1 MPNKGVGKRK
11 AVSPVIATLLLI
23 AIAVAVAIIA
33 YSWVTGLAG
42 GLMGGGGQ
50 QVASQLSLDAYDYK
64 TGYSTNLC
72 NMTVRNVGGS
82 VVNITAVYFDG
93 TPLTFNGAASWVA
106 AGAWGE
112 VKDPSNNDPTKAL
125 YGTRQAIDPGSTI
138 IISIRPSAT
147 PPARGSS
154 HTVTIVTSDGA
165 KFSYTVIAGRTG

>member
-64 TGYSTNLC
+64 TRYSTNLC

-93 TPLTFNGAASWVA
+93 TPLTFDNSAPVGA
-106 AGAWGE
+106 GQWGE
-112 VKDPSNNDPTKAL
+112 VSDPSTGTL
-125 YGTRQAIDPGSTI
+125 YGTCQAIDPGSTI

-165 KFSYTVIAGRTG
+165 KLSYTVIAGRTG

>member
-33 YSWVTGLAG
+33 YSWVTGLVG

-64 TGYSTNLC
+64 TKYSANLC

-93 TPLTFNGAASWVA
+93 TPLTFVGSGSVGA
-106 AGAWGE
+106 GNWGE
-112 VKDPSNNDPTKAL
+112 VDST
-125 YGTRQAIDPGSTI
+125 GTLSSKPQAIDPGSTI
-138 IISIRPSAT
+138 IISIRPSDT

>member
-1 MPNKGVGKRK
+1 MPNKGVGRRK

-33 YSWVTGLAG
+33 YSWVTGLVG

-64 TGYSTNLC
+64 TKYSANLC

-93 TPLTFNGAASWVA
+93 TPLTFVGSGSVGA
-106 AGAWGE
+106 GQWGE
-112 VKDPSNNDPTKAL
+112 VSNPSPGAL
-125 YGTRQAIDPGSTI
+125 YPTRQTIAPGSTI
-138 IISIRPSAT
+138 IISIRPSTT
-147 PPARGSS
+147 PPAHGSS
-154 HTVTIVTSDGA
+154 HTVTIITSDGA